1 MTSTG
6 SGAGTAT
13 TDLVLLAQAGDR
25 AALDE
30 LVTTHLPLI
39 YNVVGRAL
47 NGDSDVDDLVQDTM
61 MGIIRGLP
69 ELREPGRFRSWAVTI
84 AYRRMQEHYRQRYR
98 TSYRT
103 VFRRVETDIPDP
115 QADFAERTVSEL
127 ALQGQRREL
136 AQAARWLETADRHLF
151 SLWWQEGAGEL
162 TRAELA
168 RAIDATPQHTAVR
181 LQRMRQRLD
190 GTRGLLRALNA
201 RPRCADLDD
210 LVKTWDGRADS
221 RWRKRL
227 TRHTRDCAQCRPYA
241 RDLVSGESLLQGI
254 GLVAVPALLLT
265 KLPGAAAVNVVAVGK
280 VSALFNSV
288 AGKSAAAVG
297 AAVITLG
304 GVTYPLWTGPSS
316 PAPVAPGLSSPAPS
330 ATAPATA
337 VPTTSIIQSPT
348 PTPTSTRTYAGVST
362 ADLYVAPNGDDAAR
376 GSLAQPFATLEKAV
390 SVVRPGQTIALR
402 RGVYR
407 SSQTLHIDTSGT
419 SERRIVLSGY
429 RDERPVLDLSGLPQD
444 QWGIVQTGDF
454 WTVQGLEITNA
465 PSHAYMCESC
475 HDNVFRRLDS
485 HGNGASGLMLRGAGT
500 SGNSIV
506 NSDLHDN
513 HDGLGIMYGAG
524 TGNRI
529 SGVRTYRNQVEGID
543 LGGFTGPVSVRGT
556 WSFGNGNGFTLGGG
570 GTVVDVAHVLTDNA
584 AWDNRGLGF
593 NEEGNTGA
601 LELTRNTAY
610 RNGVAGF
617 WLPGSPAVLTRNLAA
632 KNPDDAFS
640 ASARQVDND
649 WTATGFASLD
659 PAGAEAGRR
668 RDGSLPRTRF
678 LVPSVARGARMNY

>member
-6 SGAGTAT
+6 SGTAT
-13 TDLVLLAQAGDR
+13 TDLVLLAQSGDR

-84 AYRRMQEHYRQRYR
+84 AYRRMQEHYRQLHR

-103 VFRRVETDIPDP
+103 VFRRVEADIPDP

-136 AQAARWLETADRHLF
+136 AQAARWLETADRQLF
-151 SLWWQEGAGEL
+151 SLWWQESSGEL
-162 TRAELA
+162 TRADLA
-168 RAIDATPQHTAVR
+168 RAIAATPQHAAVR

-201 RPRCADLDD
+201 RPRCPDLDA
-210 LVKTWDGRADS
+210 LVKIWDGRADS

-254 GLVAVPALLLT
+254 GLVAVPAVLLT
-265 KLPGAAAVNVVAVGK
+265 RLPGAATVNAVAVGK
-280 VSALFNSV
+280 VSSLLTSV
-288 AGKSAAAVG
+288 AGKGAVVAGAAA
-297 AAVITLG
+297 ITLG

-316 PAPVAPGLSSPAPS
+316 PAPASPGLSSPAPHP
-330 ATAPATA
+330 TAPTTA
-337 VPTTSIIQSPT
+337 VPTTSTT

-362 ADLYVAPNGDDAAR
+362 ADLYVAPNGDDDAR
-376 GSLAQPFATLEKAV
+376 GSRAQPFATLEKAV

-402 RGVYR
+402 QGVYR

-419 SERRIVLSGY
+419 AKRRIVLSGY
-429 RDERPVLDLSGLPQD
+429 RDERPVLDLSGLPHD

-454 WTVQGLEITNA
+454 WTVQGLEITRG

-485 HGNGASGLMLRGAGT
+485 HGNGASGLMLRGEGT
-500 SGNSIV
+500 FGNRIA

-513 HDGLGIMYGAG
+513 RDGLGIMYGNG
-524 TGNRI
+524 VGNRI
-529 SGVRTYRNQVEGID
+529 SGVRTYRNQVEGLD
-543 LGGFTGPVSVRGT
+543 LGGFTSPVTVRGS

-570 GTVVDVAHVLTDNA
+570 GTAVHVAHVLTDNA

-617 WLPGSPAVLTRNLAA
+617 WLPDSPAVLTRNLAA
-632 KNPDDAFS
+632 RNPDDAFS

-659 PAGAEAGRR
+659 PAGAEADRR

-678 LVPSVARGARMNY
+678 LVTATARGARMNY